1 MSDFTETD
9 SRSEI
14 AALSHEVYRLTKQL
28 EEQEQRRVAEAL
40 PDKYDPFDNPTE
52 YKGFCGDYSKI
63 LPRITE
69 TGYEIP
75 LEPDYSERRA
85 LKRSYRRGGWLMI
98 FQYVFSNGLGYLLV
112 QLVLTLMLAVN
123 PDAGSAAITEYV
135 RGSSIL
141 VSINMMVYI
150 LCNVGIA
157 VIGMKWAGI
166 KYTSL
171 VRTNDFGAGRAFQ
184 YCVIGLLLWTVSLYF
199 ILGTKDVFSKYGI
212 DIVPDRSG
220 VANTYLGKTVNL
232 LYACMLAPMT
242 EELFFRG
249 VLLRTLAKSNQ
260 RFAIFASALFFGLVH
275 GNLQQFIL
283 AVLIGIFLAHITLK
297 HGSIIPAVI
306 VHMCVNTA
314 SSIIGYV
321 SEISTVASMIS
332 YLVLL
337 AVSLLGV
344 IMLLVFLGRDKLPTP
359 TPKQARRGVL
369 VAVGSIPFTG
379 AVVIYVLDILYK
391 LFAKK

>member
-28 EEQEQRRVAEAL
+28 EEQEQRRLAEAL

-52 YKGFCGDYSKI
+52 YKGSCGDYSKI

-112 QLVLTLMLAVN
+112 QLVLALMLAVN

-171 VRTNDFGAGRAFQ
+171 V
-184 YCVIGLLLWTVSLYF
+184 
-199 ILGTKDVFSKYGI
+199 
-212 DIVPDRSG
+212 
-220 VANTYLGKTVNL
+220 
-232 LYACMLAPMT
+232 
-242 EELFFRG
+242 
-249 VLLRTLAKSNQ
+249 
-260 RFAIFASALFFGLVH
+260 
-275 GNLQQFIL
+275 
-283 AVLIGIFLAHITLK
+283 
-297 HGSIIPAVI
+297 
-306 VHMCVNTA
+306 
-314 SSIIGYV
+314 
-321 SEISTVASMIS
+321 
-332 YLVLL
+332 
-337 AVSLLGV
+337 
-344 IMLLVFLGRDKLPTP
+344 
-359 TPKQARRGVL
+359 
-369 VAVGSIPFTG
+369 
-379 AVVIYVLDILYK
+379 
-391 LFAKK
+391 

>member
-28 EEQEQRRVAEAL
+28 EEQEQRRLAEAL

-52 YKGFCGDYSKI
+52 YKGFCGDYSRI

-98 FQYVFSNGLGYLLV
+98 FQYVFSNGLGYLIV
-112 QLVLTLMLAVN
+112 QLVLALMLTVN

-141 VSINMMVYI
+141 VSINMMVYMI
-150 LCNVGIA
+150 CNVGIA

-171 VRTNDFGAGRAFQ
+171 VRTNDFGVGRAFQ

-212 DIVPDRSG
+212 DIVPDLSG

-232 LYACMLAPMT
+232 LYACMLAPIT

>member
-28 EEQEQRRVAEAL
+28 EEQEQRRLAEAL

-85 LKRSYRRGGWLMI
+85 LKHSYRRGGWLMI
-98 FQYVFSNGLGYLLV
+98 FQYVFSNGLGYLIV
-112 QLVLTLMLAVN
+112 QLVLALMLAVN

-171 VRTNDFGAGRAFQ
+171 VRTNDFGVGRAFQ

-212 DIVPDRSG
+212 DIVPDLSG